1 MSLCQLPA
9 GIDCSCVECE
19 LKEKTFGGDKNFC
32 MASYK
37 TLLHKTFYKEIQET
51 LFSFSLPFLAF
62 LECSLQCDKGVN
74 SPSELTNLQ

>member
-37 TLLHKTFYKEIQET
+37 VLLHKTFYKEIQET
-51 LFSFSLPFLAF
+51 LVQFFSSIPCISRMFS
-62 LECSLQCDKGVN
+62 
-74 SPSELTNLQ
+74 TM